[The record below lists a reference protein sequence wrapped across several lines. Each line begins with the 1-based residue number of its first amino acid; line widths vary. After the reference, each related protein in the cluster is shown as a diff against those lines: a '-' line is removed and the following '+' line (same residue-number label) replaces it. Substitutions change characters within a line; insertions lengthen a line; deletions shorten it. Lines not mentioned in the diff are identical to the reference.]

1 MALHQRGEE
10 VDTSQTFPPPA
21 AVGNNDVV
29 TGQRLSIV
37 ATSADHSAAPAAS
50 VGDNGDYDDEA
61 NKPLPRAGTTPMGED
76 DDDPIMT
83 AWHRIGGS
91 WRHPTPKPMVVGQ
104 HHRTSDKRGR
114 GGGEFHIQRSTRN
127 WQR

>member
-1 MALHQRGEE
+1 MAEALLRAARLVDIIPRANDGGGSGRRCTTASRRRRRRDGTPLVAGTAPMALHQQGEE

-37 ATSADHSAAPAAS
+37 ATSADHSAAAAAS

-61 NKPLPRAGTTPMGED
+61 NKAVAASGDGRRWGRTA
-76 DDDPIMT
+76 MT
-83 AWHRIGGS
+83 
-91 WRHPTPKPMVVGQ
+91 Q
-104 HHRTSDKRGR
+104 
-114 GGGEFHIQRSTRN
+114 
-127 WQR
+127 

>member
-1 MALHQRGEE
+1 MRRLLCDCIVVVVVIVVAVGGRRRATASRRRRRRDGTPLVAGTAPMALHQRGEE

-37 ATSADHSAAPAAS
+37 ATSADHSAAAAAS

-61 NKPLPRAGTTPMGED
+61 NKPLPRAGTD
-76 DDDPIMT
+76 AD
-83 AWHRIGGS
+83 
-91 WRHPTPKPMVVGQ
+91 
-104 HHRTSDKRGR
+104 
-114 GGGEFHIQRSTRN
+114 GGG
-127 WQR
+127 

>member
-1 MALHQRGEE
+1 MALHQRGKE

-37 ATSADHSAAPAAS
+37 ATSADHSAAAAAS

-61 NKPLPRAGTTPMGED
+61 NKPLPRAGTD
-76 DDDPIMT
+76 AD
-83 AWHRIGGS
+83 
-91 WRHPTPKPMVVGQ
+91 
-104 HHRTSDKRGR
+104 
-114 GGGEFHIQRSTRN
+114 GGGRR
-127 WQR
+127 